1 MTRFTKVLI
10 SAGLALA
17 ATPMAAEAHPGHLG
31 AHGFL
36 AGLTHPFSGFDH
48 IVAMVAVGIFAARLG
63 GRAIWAV
70 PATFVALMAMGGVWA
85 IFGLPMVFVEGG
97 IFLSM
102 FVLPAIAFLRWK
114 TPIALAI
121 GLVGF
126 FAVFHGYAHGL
137 EMPTDASGFEFGE
150 GFVLATAI
158 LHIIGLAS
166 GLVIAPARTAFTA

>member
-1 MTRFTKVLI
+1 MTQFKKVIL
-10 SAGLALA
+10 SAGIALA
-17 ATPMAAEAHPGHLG
+17 ATTVGAEAHPGHLG

-36 AGLTHPFSGFDH
+36 AGFTHPFSGFDH
-48 IVAMVAVGIFAARLG
+48 IIAMVAVGIFAARLG

-114 TPIALAI
+114 TPVALAM

-137 EMPTDASGFEFGE
+137 EMPIDASGFEFGT

-158 LHIIGLAS
+158 LHIIGLAG
-166 GLVIAPARTAFTA
+166 GLVVARARTALTA